1 VLLNTTSSTKLL
13 CTKEKNDHHD
23 FEVYLSPNISQNY
36 IQISTNHLNETAIE
50 ITIQS
55 LNYIGRF
62 SLVCSLKGD
71 TDHLTHSTIII
82 SSKKKLNQTIIY
94 LLIII
99 YVLEPPGLLTR
110 AEPCIVYY
118 DEYID
123 CILRAPI
130 MVQAINN
137 NLNYTFNFV
146 ERRLPFVDYYF
157 L

>member
-36 IQISTNHLNETAIE
+36 IQISTNHLNETTIE

-62 SLVCSLKGD
+62 SLVCSSKGE

-82 SSKKKLNQTIIY
+82 SSKKTKSDDY
-94 LLIII
+94 LIIDYHI
-99 YVLEPPGLLTR
+99 CFRTTR
-110 AEPCIVYY
+110 FTDPC
-118 DEYID
+118 
-123 CILRAPI
+123 
-130 MVQAINN
+130 
-137 NLNYTFNFV
+137 
-146 ERRLPFVDYYF
+146 
-157 L
+157 